1 MVLVDRTVLVQM
13 PEPGRYER
21 WQRVLLPI
29 VVALGAAMFAV
40 GGMAW
45 LTALAVASAAV
56 GRIAQDGRATVLGL
70 VCCTGIAVA
79 ISAATG
85 LGYGNTVVAAAVVA
99 LGNLLAHS
107 AERRNVLMYRLKETR
122 AELARAAVAEERLRI
137 SRDLHDLLGH
147 SLSLITLK
155 AELAG
160 RLMGTDLE
168 RAAREI
174 ADLETVA
181 RRSLTEVRQ
190 AVTSYRQPSL
200 AAELVSSRRM
210 LASAGID
217 CRLRVPGAY
226 SLPPAVD
233 ALLAWTV
240 REGATNIVRHSAAR
254 HAKIVIDL
262 TDTEASAR
270 LSDDGAGPRGKGL
283 SAIAGAIAG
292 GRAADGNGRAAGTGG
307 DAATGSD
314 AAAASDVAAGT
325 GETGGAAE
333 GRAAAGSGAAAAP
346 APGSGLAGLAER
358 AARLGGALSA
368 GAGEDGGFW
377 LRVSVPLT
385 GTPAEGAADPA
396 GSASSDPTAPPNASS
411 DPTAAPNA
419 SRPRRPPGA
428 DALVTVRIM
437 IAEDQTMVRQALV
450 ALLELEDDITVV
462 AQAAS
467 GDEAIA
473 MAHRYQ
479 PDVAVLDIE
488 MPGPDGLEVA
498 RRLAKDGFAGK
509 IVIVTTFGRPGYL
522 AAAMAAG
529 ASGFLLKDAPAAELA
544 TAIRR
549 VHAGE
554 RVVDPALAAAALAE
568 GASPLTARETEVLSA
583 ARGHAAISD
592 LAASLHLS
600 SGTVRNHLSAAIQKL
615 GARNRAEAIQIA
627 ERKGW
632 L

>member
-1 MVLVDRTVLVQM
+1 MMVTMRLTSRSEPGPEPGPSVDDDLDTHITGLLRYRRLVIRVLLVIFLLLPAAALLTSHQRGGHPGFLILATFAFVVLTDRTVLIQM
-13 PEPGRYER
+13 PEPGRYAR
-21 WQRVLLPI
+21 WQWALLPL
-29 VVALGAAMFAV
+29 VVALGAALFAV

-56 GRIAQDGRATVLGL
+56 GRISPDGRATVIGL
-70 VCCTGIAVA
+70 VCCTGIAVT

-85 LGYGNTVVAAAVVA
+85 LGYSNTVVAGAVVA

-160 RLMGTDLE
+160 RVIGTDTE

-174 ADLETVA
+174 AELETVA

-217 CRLRVPGAY
+217 CQLRAPGAY

-254 HAKIVIDL
+254 HAEIVIAL
-262 TDTEASAR
+262 TDTEATAR

-283 SAIAGAIAG
+283 RAIAGATAG
-292 GRAADGNGRAAGTGG
+292 GSEAVGGGADGG
-307 DAATGSD
+307 DGAPG
-314 AAAASDVAAGT
+314 
-325 GETGGAAE
+325 GGAA
-333 GRAAAGSGAAAAP
+333 AGAGGGP
-346 APGSGLAGLAER
+346 TGSGLAGLAER

-385 GTPAEGAADPA
+385 GTLTGGAAADPGA
-396 GSASSDPTAPPNASS
+396 G
-411 DPTAAPNA
+411 
-419 SRPRRPPGA
+419 RER
-428 DALVTVRIM
+428 
-437 IAEDQTMVRQALV
+437 
-450 ALLELEDDITVV
+450 
-462 AQAAS
+462 
-467 GDEAIA
+467 
-473 MAHRYQ
+473 
-479 PDVAVLDIE
+479 
-488 MPGPDGLEVA
+488 MP
-498 RRLAKDGFAGK
+498 
-509 IVIVTTFGRPGYL
+509 
-522 AAAMAAG
+522 
-529 ASGFLLKDAPAAELA
+529 S
-544 TAIRR
+544 
-549 VHAGE
+549 
-554 RVVDPALAAAALAE
+554 
-568 GASPLTARETEVLSA
+568 
-583 ARGHAAISD
+583 
-592 LAASLHLS
+592 
-600 SGTVRNHLSAAIQKL
+600 
-615 GARNRAEAIQIA
+615 
-627 ERKGW
+627 
-632 L
+632 